1 MEIIVDA
8 FLDALI
14 DGVKM
19 LPFLYLAYLLIEWLE
34 RNHGERIEK
43 ALAGGGHWGF
53 VPGALLGCVPQ
64 CGFSAVAANFY
75 ASRVITP
82 GTLLAVF
89 LATSDEAIPL
99 LAAEPTLWNKLGL
112 LLVLKIVFGI
122 AAGLVLD
129 VPLRRILPKGLYGG
143 YEGHSD
149 PYRMC
154 SLHECRGYVAHG
166 HCADESAD
174 ESLPRLLGVHLGVQL
189 YHWADLW
196 LCRGRFRRGISGKSG
211 HFPAHD
217 GRADRSCTQ
226 LRCQR
231 AAGSAVYGRGYYLW
245 QFFCG
250 AVLRRRYRPGC
261 AVACQPQLETELVHD
276 RAALVLRH
284 LLRYFAA
291 MGGVRTAGGHN
302 P

>member
-99 LAAEPTLWNKLGL
+99 LAEQAGP
-112 LLVLKIVFGI
+112 
-122 AAGLVLD
+122 AAGAQNRVW
-129 VPLRRILPKGLYGG
+129 
-143 YEGHSD
+143 H
-149 PYRMC
+149 C
-154 SLHECRGYVAHG
+154 SRFGVGC
-166 HCADESAD
+166 SAA
-174 ESLPRLLGVHLGVQL
+174 PH
-189 YHWADLW
+189 
-196 LCRGRFRRGISGKSG
+196 
-211 HFPAHD
+211 PA
-217 GRADRSCTQ
+217 
-226 LRCQR
+226 QR
-231 AAGSAVYGRGYYLW
+231 AVWRL
-245 QFFCG
+245 
-250 AVLRRRYRPGC
+250 
-261 AVACQPQLETELVHD
+261 
-276 RAALVLRH
+276 
-284 LLRYFAA
+284 
-291 MGGVRTAGGHN
+291 
-302 P
+302 